1 MSENKGQTITSE
13 PAVMQ
18 ANKNSSLKK
27 WLPLIILVIAIGL
40 SYVTGLHKYLS
51 LTKVAENREF
61 LTSFVAENWVAAL
74 ALFMLIYAI
83 ATTLSLPGGALLT
96 IIGGFMF
103 GWFVAGTAT
112 VIAATAGATLVFLI
126 ARSSLG
132 DFMTRKAGPFVKKL
146 SDGFNED
153 ATSYMF
159 FLRLVPVFPF
169 WLVNIAPAL
178 FKVNLRSYL
187 LTTFFG
193 IIPGTFAIAL
203 LGSGLGSVIDRQQA
217 AYNTCVS
224 QKGAENCVFSI
235 DVGSLLTPQL
245 WAAFI
250 ALGVVSL
257 IPVVIKRFK
266 ARNNGAAG

>member
-1 MSENKGQTITSE
+1 MPEFEGQTTTGE
-13 PAVMQ
+13 PALMQ
-18 ANKNSSLKK
+18 AANSFNAKK
-27 WLPLIILVIAIGL
+27 WLPLIILVLAVAA
-40 SYVTGLHKYLS
+40 SFASGLHKYIS
-51 LTKVAENREF
+51 LTKVAENREY
-61 LTSFVAENWVAAL
+61 LAQFVAHNWFAAVGL
-74 ALFMLIYAI
+74 YMAIYAA

-96 IIGGFMF
+96 IVGGFIF
-103 GWFVAGTAT
+103 GWLVASLAT
-112 VIAATAGATLVFLI
+112 VVAATAGATLVFLI

-132 DFMTRKAGPFVKKL
+132 DYLTGRAGPFIKKL
-146 SDGFNED
+146 SSGFNQD
-153 ATSYMF
+153 AVSYMF

-178 FKVNLRSYL
+178 FNVRLRAYL

-217 AYNTCVS
+217 VYNKCVGA
-224 QKGAENCVFSI
+224 KGAENCTLNI
-235 DVGSLLTPQL
+235 EVGTLLTPQL

-257 IPVVIKRFK
+257 IPVVFKRWK
-266 ARNNGAAG
+266 ARNADPAN